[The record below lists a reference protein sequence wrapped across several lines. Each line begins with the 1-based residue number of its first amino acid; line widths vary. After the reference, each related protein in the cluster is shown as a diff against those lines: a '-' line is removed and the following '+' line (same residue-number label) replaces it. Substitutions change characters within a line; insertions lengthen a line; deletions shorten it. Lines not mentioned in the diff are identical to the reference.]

1 MTIRTRTLLAGVALL
16 PIVAAAL
23 APDARAQT
31 AQPPRSQTQA
41 GPAGAARDFDI
52 AGGAL
57 DAALVAYARQANV
70 QLLYTA
76 DLVAG
81 LRTQGVAGR
90 HPPEAALQRL
100 LAGTGIRWSRSR
112 PGVIVLRRSMN
123 AQADPGEAT
132 EIDEVIVTGTLL
144 RGPGRSPSPV
154 TVISRGE
161 LDRRG
166 DATVADALV
175 RLPQSYSGNA
185 TPNSLL
191 LGADSLGSN
200 TATATGVNLRGLGA
214 DATLVLVN
222 GRRLA
227 GTGMKGEFADVSALP
242 GGAVE
247 RVDVLL
253 DGASALYGSDAVAG
267 VVNVILRRTYEGQET
282 RLRASAA
289 RGGGEDLL
297 ASHLVGTRW
306 QGGSALLSYEYQHQS
321 PLNSADRDY
330 TATGD
335 LTPWGG
341 TDRRSFYGPPG
352 SIVVFDAARG
362 AYRSTYAIRPG
373 PDGTARTPADFETG
387 GANLGNRRAGV
398 DILPLQ
404 ERHSAYAS
412 VRQTLGSHVE
422 VSADA
427 RFSRRAYEYANLA
440 PVSILTVGR
449 ANPFFVS
456 PTGAASHLIAYNFI
470 GDLGPTES
478 YGVSRSLGGTAGIE
492 IALPRDWTL
501 EAYGAFA
508 EELSEGGTN
517 NQLNSTFLSEAL
529 GNTTDNLATPYSALR
544 DGYFNPFGS
553 GDANGEAVLDFISQG
568 YTWSRYRSRIS
579 SANLMLDGSP
589 LTLPGG
595 DLRIA
600 VGAAFRREEFNR
612 RSRNFASGLAPI
624 VTIGDPQVRDI
635 GAVFAEARIPLVGPA
650 NALPGIE
657 RLELTLAGRAEH
669 YDDVGST
676 TNPKI
681 GLIWQP
687 SEPVT
692 VRASW
697 GTSFRA
703 PALTEVFDRVQLGP
717 LTVADSGVSR
727 VAILQSGGNTDLEPE
742 TAESLTLG
750 MEWAPRPGL
759 RFSAGYFDI
768 RFENKIG
775 RPAIENIT
783 SILVDPSL
791 APFVTRLTPGNAADL
806 ARVQAFLA
814 DPRFTSPSLYPA
826 SAYSVILDGR
836 WANTGELSVEGFDLG
851 ANFDF
856 ALGDNAFGLSV
867 SASYLLDYSRR
878 VTPVAT
884 REDVLGLVGFPVD
897 LRTQAAATWTRGDWS
912 TRIGVNH
919 ASDYRDVAGRTID
932 AFTTAD
938 LQVRWAGVG
947 RGLAEGIEVALT
959 VQNLFDA
966 DPPFYD
972 SPQGFGF
979 DPGQAGPLGRVA
991 ALQLIKRW

>member
-1 MTIRTRTLLAGVALL
+1 MTICTRSLLAGVALV
-16 PIVAAAL
+16 PIAAVAL
-23 APDARAQT
+23 ATDVQAQT
-31 AQPPRSQTQA
+31 AREFNIS
-41 GPAGAARDFDI
+41 
-52 AGGAL
+52 GGSL
-57 DAALVAYARQANV
+57 DAALIAYARQANV
-70 QLLYTA
+70 QMLYTA

-81 LRTQGVAGR
+81 LRTPGLSGR
-90 HPPEAALQRL
+90 HAPDTALDRL
-100 LAGTGIRWSRSR
+100 LAGSGVVWSRSR
-112 PGVIVLRRSMN
+112 PGVIVLRRAS
-123 AQADPGEAT
+123 AQQASTDDAT
-132 EIDEVIVTGTLL
+132 VIDEVIVTGTLL
-144 RGPGRSPSPV
+144 RGPGESPSPV
-154 TVISRGE
+154 TVISRAD

-227 GTGMKGEFADVSALP
+227 GTGMKGEFADVSAIP

-267 VVNVILRRTYEGQET
+267 VVNVILRRSYQGQET

-289 RGGGEDLL
+289 EGGGEDLL

-306 QGGSALLSYEYQHQS
+306 DTGSALLSYEYQHQS
-321 PLNSADRDY
+321 ALNSADRDY

-352 SIVVFDAARG
+352 SIVVFDASRS

-373 PDGTARTPADFETG
+373 PDGTARTPSDFEAG
-387 GANLGNRRAGV
+387 GANLGNRRADV

-404 ERHSAYAS
+404 ERHSGYAS
-412 VRQTLGSHVE
+412 VRQEVGSHVE

-427 RFSRRAYEYANLA
+427 RFSRRTFEYANLA

-449 ANPFFVS
+449 TNPFFVS
-456 PTGAASHLIAYNFI
+456 PTGSASHLIAYNFI

-478 YGVSRSLGGTAGIE
+478 YGMSRSLGGTAGIE

-517 NQLNSTFLSEAL
+517 NQLNSTFLAEAL
-529 GNTTDNLATPYSALR
+529 GNAADNPATSYSAAR

-553 GDANGEAVLDFISQG
+553 GGANGDAVLDFISQG

-589 LTLPGG
+589 LSLPGG

-600 VGAAFRREEFNR
+600 VGASFRREEFNR
-612 RSRNFASGLAPI
+612 RSQNFASGVAPVI
-624 VTIGDPQVRDI
+624 TIGDPQVRDI
-635 GAVFAEARIPLVGPA
+635 GAVFMEVRAPLVGEA
-650 NALPGIE
+650 NAMPGIK
-657 RLELTLAGRAEH
+657 RLELTLAGRAED
-669 YDDVGST
+669 YDDIGTT

-687 SEPVT
+687 SDPLT

-717 LTVADSGVSR
+717 LTVSDSGVSR

-742 TAESLTLG
+742 TAESLTFG
-750 MEWAPRPGL
+750 VEWAPRPGM
-759 RFSAGYFDI
+759 RFSVGYFDI

-775 RPAIENIT
+775 RPALENIT

-791 APFVTRLTPGNAADL
+791 SPFVTRLTPGNAADL

-814 DPRFTSPSLYPA
+814 DPRFVSPTLYPA
-826 SAYSVILDGR
+826 SSYSVILDGR
-836 WANTGELSVEGFDLG
+836 WANTGELNVEGIDLAGSYDFDV
-851 ANFDF
+851 
-856 ALGDNAFGLSV
+856 GDNSFGLSL

-878 VTPVAT
+878 VTPVAV

-897 LRTQAAATWTRGDWS
+897 LRAQAAATWTRGDWS

-938 LQVRWAGVG
+938 LQLRWAGVG
-947 RGLAEGIEVALT
+947 TGLAEGVEAALT
-959 VQNLFDA
+959 IQNIFDA

-979 DPGQAGPLGRVA
+979 DPGQAGPLGRVVA
-991 ALQLIKRW
+991 FQLIKRW